1 MLKHDPGRVT
11 ISVVIPLHPIPLCSR
26 YKMGNLS
33 GGSTAS
39 LGQPQFYDFKKNLHK
54 KGSRS
59 SASALKSNFICSTR
73 SGLVEVFD
81 TELRCVSF
89 HPGDI
94 RQEWQG
100 QSSWPDPAR
109 VTRNTILSWR
119 KIKFIRRTVFRWNSQ
134 SNHRLS
140 QTRQYRLVDNRSTAT
155 PSLVT

>member
-59 SASALKSNFICSTR
+59 SASALKSNLYAAHGAGWWRCLIPSYVVCPSTQVTSGR
-73 SGLVEVFD
+73 SG
-81 TELRCVSF
+81 
-89 HPGDI
+89 
-94 RQEWQG
+94 
-100 QSSWPDPAR
+100 R
-109 VTRNTILSWR
+109 VNQAGLTL
-119 KIKFIRRTVFRWNSQ
+119 
-134 SNHRLS
+134 L
-140 QTRQYRLVDNRSTAT
+140 A
-155 PSLVT
+155 